1 MNNQAHFNSESD
13 DWRVQLA
20 AFIKEWEEQTND
32 TAALD
37 HILALIFSSTPI
49 SSPLTS
55 EDSIMLSLV
64 ISDALNGV
72 NIAEKYPTFFLRM
85 LENKAL
91 LVDFLDTLNLLR
103 QTRSESLPVLPA
115 EPSRDLSFL
124 RRRPQPEI
132 KERHTSKEGW
142 RVVLQQAIQ
151 QLENIF
157 FTPPS
162 LQPATRKG
170 IALPLDEEQ
179 WFTLFRQEVSID
191 HEQWTVLL
199 EGKAADDL
207 EVSLNLDISVLP
219 MADDATIPSLIAT
232 IQWGEYQDRTMIG
245 PRGRATFSPVPLEVV
260 LDESSDSIKAPLQV
274 TVETFNE
281 SLASL

>member
-1 MNNQAHFNSESD
+1 MNNQEHFNFESD

-20 AFIKEWEEQTND
+20 AFIKEWDDKTSD

-37 HILALIFSSTPI
+37 HILALIFSSTPT

-91 LVDFLDTLNLLR
+91 LADFLDTLNLLR

-124 RRRPQPEI
+124 RQRPQPEI
-132 KERHTSKEGW
+132 KERRTSKEGW

-179 WFTLFRQEVSID
+179 WFTLFRQEVNID
-191 HEQWTVLL
+191 NEQWTVLL

-219 MADDATIPSLIAT
+219 IADDVVIPSLIAT
-232 IQWGEYQDRTMIG
+232 IQWGDYQDRTMVG
-245 PRGRATFSPVPLEVV
+245 PRGRATFSPVPLDVV
-260 LDESSDSIKAPLQV
+260 LDVNSDRIKAPLQV
-274 TVETFNE
+274 TVETSTE
-281 SLASL
+281 SFASL